1 MTKVNDW
8 SFQVNRVK
16 LQGGGE
22 STRPTGLR
30 GVQEGM
36 IQLVG
41 ARQVEI
47 LLVGIPLRVVMLR
60 GTHILIELKHVS
72 IIMNLIEHC
81 QLTEL
86 LKNQAPSTLVTCMQ
100 TSSHLKD
107 PHRLHC
113 GG

>member
-1 MTKVNDW
+1 MNG
-8 SFQVNRVK
+8 VK

-41 ARQVEI
+41 AWQVEI
-47 LLVGIPLRVVMLR
+47 LLVGISLRGVLLR

-72 IIMNLIEHC
+72 IIMNTIERC

-86 LKNQAPSTLVTCMQ
+86 LKNPAPLMLVTCMQ
-100 TSSHLKD
+100 ASSHLRD
-107 PHRLHC
+107 LHRLQH